1 MALTCAILLLS
12 EVLSAIEYM
21 TLMVTRAAERQPSGK
36 NDDEWFT
43 LYEIE
48 QTFPV
53 TLHFVKKD
61 DNLYELSKLYNVP
74 LNQLIEDI

>member
-1 MALTCAILLLS
+1 MLPWLRSSALYVSMALTCAILLLS

-43 LYEIE
+43 
-48 QTFPV
+48 Q
-53 TLHFVKKD
+53 
-61 DNLYELSKLYNVP
+61 LS
-74 LNQLIEDI
+74 